1 MEIRNR
7 ISTYLDKYSLIVR
20 TGDKISIQKAKK
32 EFTNFLDK
40 IDPEM
45 NDLGIDDILLD
56 INENEDKENME
67 EDELEFWN

>member
-1 MEIRNR
+1 
-7 ISTYLDKYSLIVR
+7 
-20 TGDKISIQKAKK
+20 
-32 EFTNFLDK
+32 
-40 IDPEM
+40 M

>member
-1 MEIRNR
+1 M
-7 ISTYLDKYSLIVR
+7 VVA
-20 TGDKISIQKAKK
+20 TGDRICIQKAK
-32 EFTNFLDK
+32 ESFSQFLDK

-56 INENEDKENME
+56 INENEDEEIME

>member
-1 MEIRNR
+1 M
-7 ISTYLDKYSLIVR
+7 VVA
-20 TGDKISIQKAKK
+20 TGDRIRIQKAK
-32 EFTNFLDK
+32 ESFSQFLDK

-56 INENEDKENME
+56 INENEDEEIME

>member
-1 MEIRNR
+1 M
-7 ISTYLDKYSLIVR
+7 VVV
-20 TGDKISIQKAKK
+20 TGDRIRIQKAK
-32 EFTNFLDK
+32 ESFSQFLDK

-56 INENEDKENME
+56 INENEDEEIME

>member
-7 ISTYLDKYSLIVR
+7 ISSYLDNYSLIVR
-20 TGDKISIQKAKK
+20 TGDKISIQKAKR

-56 INENEDKENME
+56 INENEDEEIME